1 MSFLIRQTLI
11 YAVPLMIVALAG
23 IFSERSGII
32 NLALEGMM
40 IFGAFIGVLFV
51 RILQQYGVFDA
62 AKANGDWWSLQGFM
76 FMTML
81 VAAALGALFSLL
93 LAFASI
99 NLKADQ
105 TIGGTALNMMAP
117 ALVLFFVRM
126 IANQN
131 TLQMYTGDSASWFM
145 LKKSMFGYG
154 RSEEMSFLG
163 DTFLNKVY
171 LATYVCIIVYIVLSI
186 ILYKTRFGLR
196 LRACGEN
203 PHAADS
209 LGINV
214 KKMRYA
220 GVIISGALS
229 GMGGFVYAL
238 TTTNCTSNGD
248 VAGFGFLALAVMIF
262 GNWKPLNVAG
272 AALLFGLFKCIAAS
286 YSSLDINGDGVY
298 MLKDLGISPH
308 FYRLLPYLITLI
320 VLAFTSKNSR
330 APKAEGIPYEKSD
343 R

>member
-214 KKMRYA
+214 KKMRYS
-220 GVIISGALS
+220 GVIISGALA